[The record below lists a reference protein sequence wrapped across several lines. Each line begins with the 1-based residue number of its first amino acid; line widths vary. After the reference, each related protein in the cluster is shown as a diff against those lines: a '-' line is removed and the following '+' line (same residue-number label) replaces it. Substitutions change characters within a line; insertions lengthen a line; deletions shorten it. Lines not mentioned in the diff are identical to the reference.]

1 MPNTHFIIGTLLVPI
16 PEGILEVTMVRRPRQ
31 NNLLFYHLLIL
42 KLRLKA
48 EFFMFREMLVSQL
61 WVYMKLNSYGAEL
74 H

>member
-1 MPNTHFIIGTLLVPI
+1 
-16 PEGILEVTMVRRPRQ
+16 MVKQPWQ
-31 NNLLFYHLLIL
+31 NNLFFYQLFIF

-48 EFFMFREMLVSQL
+48 QFFMLHEIFVSQL